1 MEEVYQYNKYKFLEK
16 LYTPLGIFLAG
27 ILLQFFYPGIGFYQ
41 KLLIYLVYL
50 SGVLLFAFDALPIII
65 SSYKVWNKEIIL
77 TNRTIVIKGDDH
89 LKTRVVNRKDIE
101 RIIFRSLR
109 GEDVEIP
116 HYRKLED
123 IDDKLYE
130 LAGRKFVIEY
140 NEEKSDDIKTVNA
153 ENELII
159 YLELLPA
166 EFIENFIKWYQA
178 DIALE

>member
-1 MEEVYQYNKYKFLEK
+1 MEEVYQYNKYRFLEK
-16 LYTPLGIFLAG
+16 LYTPIGIFLAG

-41 KLLIYLVYL
+41 KLLIYLIYL
-50 SGVLLFAFDALPIII
+50 SGVLLFTFDSLPIII
-65 SSYKVWNKEIIL
+65 STYQIWNKEIIL
-77 TNRTIVIKGDDH
+77 INRTIVVKGDDH
-89 LKTRVVNRKDIE
+89 LKTIVVNRQDIE

-116 HYRKLED
+116 HFRKLED

-140 NEEKSDDIKTVNA
+140 EEEQSDDIKTVNA
-153 ENELII
+153 DNEIII
-159 YLELLPA
+159 YLELLPS